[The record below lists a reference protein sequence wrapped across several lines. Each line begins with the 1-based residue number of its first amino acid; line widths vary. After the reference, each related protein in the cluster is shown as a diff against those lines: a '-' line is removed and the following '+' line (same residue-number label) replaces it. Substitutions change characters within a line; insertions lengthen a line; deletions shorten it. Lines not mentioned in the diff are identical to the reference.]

1 MDNQTAITLKP
12 KLGYWVSKYF
22 VIIVVASLLPFS
34 AIYWDLEMPV
44 HYALMVLFLVV
55 LDYVVLHIYRHAVC
69 YKVDY
74 Y

>member
-22 VIIVVASLLPFS
+22 CDNCCRIFTPVLCYLLGFRNACTLCVNGAVFS
-34 AIYWDLEMPV
+34 R
-44 HYALMVLFLVV
+44 